1 MEILDDQKR
10 QLDFWGEGSKLFG
23 VFIVNM
29 LLTLVTLGL
38 YYPWARAATMKYLY
52 QETEF
57 EGSRFAF
64 HGTGKEMFIGF
75 IKAIGIFGGLYLI
88 FFLFMWVQKPLF
100 TLFGLLIFFTGMS
113 LLTPIAIHGALR
125 YRMSR
130 TSWRGIHF
138 GYRGQ
143 LSELIRICV
152 VGFLLTLVTFG
163 IYNFWFEMKLRR
175 YLIQNIRFGNVQF
188 SFRGDGTDWFGLNL
202 GGYFL
207 TIFTLG
213 IYGFWWMK
221 DRLKFQFSNIRIHQ
235 DDSTIKIK
243 TSFTGGN
250 YFGLVVVNSILMVIT
265 LGLAT
270 PWIMI
275 RNIKYIFDNIV
286 LNGPFNADAIEQT
299 EEDYRDATGDDLM
312 DALDMGMI

>member
-1 MEILDDQKR
+1 METLDDQKHH
-10 QLDFWGEGSKLFG
+10 LDFWGEGSKLFG
-23 VFIVNM
+23 IFIVNM

-38 YYPWARAATMKYLY
+38 YYPWARAATLKYLY

-57 EGSRFAF
+57 EGSRFTF
-64 HGTGKEMFIGF
+64 HGTGKEMFLGF
-75 IKAIGIFGGLYLI
+75 IKAIGIFGGLYLVLI
-88 FFLFMWVQKPLF
+88 LFMWIGNPFFSLLGF
-100 TLFGLLIFFTGMS
+100 LIFFTGMS

-138 GYRGQ
+138 GYRGK

-152 VGFLLTLVTFG
+152 IGFLLTLVTLG
-163 IYNFWFEMKLRR
+163 IYSFWFQMKLRR
-175 YLIQNIRFGNVQF
+175 YIMENIRFGNVQF
-188 SFRGDGTDWFGLNL
+188 SFQGNGGDWFGLNL
-202 GGYFL
+202 AGYLL
-207 TIFTLG
+207 TIITLG
-213 IYGFWWMK
+213 IYSFWWMK
-221 DRLKFQFSNIRIHQ
+221 DRLKFIFSHTRIYQ
-235 DDSTIKIK
+235 GESTIKIR

-250 YFGLVVVNSILMVIT
+250 YFGLVIVNGILMVIT

-270 PWIMI
+270 PWVII

-286 LNGPFNADAIEQT
+286 LDGAFNPDAIEQT

-312 DALDMGMI
+312 DALDLGLM

>member
-1 MEILDDQKR
+1 METLDDQKHH
-10 QLDFWGEGSKLFG
+10 LDFWGEGSKLFG
-23 VFIVNM
+23 IFIVNM

-38 YYPWARAATMKYLY
+38 YYPWARAATLKYLY

-57 EGSRFAF
+57 EGSRFTF

-75 IKAIGIFGGLYLI
+75 IKAIGIFGGLYLVLMI
-88 FFLFMWVQKPLF
+88 SIWIENPLF
-100 TLFGLLIFFTGMS
+100 TIMGFLIFFTGMS

-138 GYRGQ
+138 GYRGK

-152 VGFLLTLVTFG
+152 IGFLLTLVTLG
-163 IYNFWFEMKLRR
+163 IYSFWFQMKLRR
-175 YLIQNIRFGNVQF
+175 YIMENIRFGNVQF
-188 SFRGDGTDWFGLNL
+188 SFQGNGGDWFGLNL
-202 GGYFL
+202 AGYLL
-207 TIFTLG
+207 TIITLG
-213 IYGFWWMK
+213 IYSFWWMK
-221 DRLKFQFSNIRIHQ
+221 DRLKFIFSHTRIYQ
-235 DDSTIKIK
+235 GESTIKIR

-250 YFGLVVVNSILMVIT
+250 YFGLVIVNGILMVIT

-270 PWIMI
+270 PWVII

-286 LNGPFNADAIEQT
+286 LDGAFNPDTIEQT

-312 DALDMGMI
+312 DALDLGLM

>member
-1 MEILDDQKR
+1 METIDDQQRK
-10 QLDFWGEGSKLFG
+10 LGFWGEGSKLFG
-23 VFIVNM
+23 IFIVNM
-29 LLTLVTLGL
+29 LLTLITLGL

-57 EGSRFAF
+57 EGSRFTF

-75 IKAIGIFGGLYLI
+75 IKALGIVLSLYLVL
-88 FFLFMWVQKPLF
+88 FLFMWIGNPLF
-100 TLFGLLIFFTGMS
+100 TLLGFLIFFTGMS

-138 GYRGQ
+138 GYRGK
-143 LSELIRICV
+143 LSELIRICII
-152 VGFLLTLVTFG
+152 GFLLTMVTFG
-163 IYNFWFEMKLRR
+163 IYGFWFEMKVRR

-202 GGYFL
+202 AGYL
-207 TIFTLG
+207 LSIITLG
-213 IYGFWWMK
+213 IYSFWWMK

-235 DDSTIKIK
+235 DDTTIKVR

-250 YFGLVVVNSILMVIT
+250 YFGLVIVNGILMVIT
-265 LGLAT
+265 LGLAI
-270 PWIMI
+270 PWIII

-286 LNGPFNADAIEQT
+286 LDGAFNPDALEQT

-312 DALDMGMI
+312 DALDIGM